1 MACLLCGRGR
11 RGRPTTYLHVRQAR
25 SSLRPHAHALPQA
38 FMSLDLGYLDP
49 KGPPD
54 VFYAFSELFD
64 RTTKIAER
72 PHTAL

>member
-1 MACLLCGRGR
+1 
-11 RGRPTTYLHVRQAR
+11 
-25 SSLRPHAHALPQA
+25 
-38 FMSLDLGYLDP
+38 MSLDLGYLDP